1 MDNLLFSLNA
11 TLPVFLLMMIG
22 WGFRRTGIISG
33 RFASDMNTFVF
44 KIALPVSLF
53 TELYNVDFF
62 EVWDTRFVV
71 FCFLATLASAA
82 IAWGMAKLLKD
93 RGQRGEF
100 IQGAYRSSASLLG
113 MAYIELLYG
122 HVTYGSLMMIGCVP
136 LYNVLAVIVLTMPE
150 ESGERNP
157 GGGSGNRTSGRGDA
171 VSGSGIPGM
180 DIGGGQSSAG
190 GNGGSGSSGV
200 IVNGVIVNGVNSSAA
215 RGSGSGK
222 GRRIRRLLI
231 GIVTNPIIL
240 GIMIG
245 FAWALLRIPMP
256 EFASTTLNF
265 IGRTATPLGLL
276 AMGASLDFGKMFHDI
291 RPALAASFLKLVG
304 FAAIFIPIAAALG
317 FRGEKLAAVLIMLG
331 SASTVAGYVMAKN
344 MGHEG
349 TLSASVV
356 MITTF
361 FCSFTLTLWITL
373 LRGMGLL

>member
-1 MDNLLFSLNA
+1 MNNLLFSLNA

-22 WGFRRTGIISG
+22 WGFHRIHVISD

-44 KIALPVSLF
+44 LIALPVSLF

-62 EVWDTRFVV
+62 RVWDTRFVL
-71 FCFLATLASAA
+71 FCFLATLASAG
-82 IAWGMAKLLKD
+82 IAGLAARFLRD
-93 RGQRGEF
+93 RSQRGEF

-122 HVTYGSLMMIGCVP
+122 HVTFGSLMMVGCVP

-150 ESGERNP
+150 KDGKRL
-157 GGGSGNRTSGRGDA
+157 TDAGDA
-171 VSGSGIPGM
+171 GTQAGQPASAVRNLRNQGNAKNTEAPAAAVKPARVRKLLVGM
-180 DIGGGQSSAG
+180 I
-190 GNGGSGSSGV
+190 
-200 IVNGVIVNGVNSSAA
+200 
-215 RGSGSGK
+215 
-222 GRRIRRLLI
+222 
-231 GIVTNPIIL
+231 TNPIIL
-240 GIMIG
+240 GILIG
-245 FAWALLRIPMP
+245 FLWALLRIPLP
-256 EFASTTLNF
+256 EFAVTTLTF
-265 IGRTATPLGLL
+265 LGRTATPLGLL

-291 RPALAASFLKLVG
+291 RPALAASFLKLIG
-304 FAAIFIPIAAALG
+304 FGMLFLPMAAALG
-317 FRGEKLAAVLIMLG
+317 FREEKLAAVLTMLC

-361 FCSFTLTLWITL
+361 FSSFTLTLWITI